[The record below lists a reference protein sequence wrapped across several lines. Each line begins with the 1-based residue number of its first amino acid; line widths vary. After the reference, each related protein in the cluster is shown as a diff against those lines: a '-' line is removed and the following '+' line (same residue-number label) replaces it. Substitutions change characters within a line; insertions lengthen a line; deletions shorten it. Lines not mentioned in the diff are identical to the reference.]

1 MTADD
6 LDSDDGREEARFS
19 AVEAVQAAHAANVAR
34 RGRLARLEAWWDDKG
49 ILVVL
54 ALAGLTFVAY
64 FIWFPAAV
72 VLAVVTVALMVAGA
86 HTF

>member
-6 LDSDDGREEARFS
+6 LDSDDGREARFS
-19 AVEAVQAAHAANVAR
+19 AVDAVQTAHAANVAR
-34 RGRLARLEAWWDDKG
+34 RGRLARLEVWWEDNG

-54 ALAGLTFVAY
+54 ALVVLTTVAA
-64 FIWFPAAV
+64 FIWSPAAV
-72 VLAVVTVALMVAGA
+72 VLAVITVALGVVVA